1 MRKLLFLLALVSTG
15 CAPVNGAETVHASTD
30 ACFVASQVTNF
41 RVAGGQQAYIRTQ
54 RGHVFR
60 LDTPPN
66 CFDAGTATL
75 AIEPNGGA
83 GSRMC
88 PGEQVRVRVM
98 DSSGGVPKTCIA
110 PLTGPITDSSV
121 SGLPGRS

>member
-1 MRKLLFLLALVSTG
+1 MRKLLFLLALASAG
-15 CAPVNGAETVHASTD
+15 CAPVNGAETVQVSED
-30 ACFVASQVTNF
+30 ACFRASQVTSF
-41 RVAGGQQAYIRTQ
+41 RIASGQQAYIRTQ

-60 LDTPPN
+60 LDTPAN

-83 GSRMC
+83 GPRMC
-88 PGEQVRVRVM
+88 PGTQVRVRII
-98 DSSGGVPKTCIA
+98 DSSGSMPKTCIA
-110 PLTGPITDSSV
+110 PLSSPITDSSV